1 MTFVRAHVNANFT
14 DSQVQAIGIEA
25 SPPALNEA
33 AE

>member
-1 MTFVRAHVNANFT
+1 MTFGRADVNANFM
-14 DSQVQAIGIEA
+14 DSQAQAIGIEA